1 MREVLIKERGDLL
14 RLTKV
19 ECFPAYDQWNIY
31 LDCQILIIYNK
42 NVSSE
47 AFTSGWITTNKLQ
60 KYGSRKRE
68 KKLSSWIF
76 GYHSSVSTHFVLM
89 FPLTLSFIMLKNGQ
103 TYFKNFVER
112 VNFSC
117 RILESIEMSWNM
129 GTKLVMIE
137 SMREIYVKQ

>member
-1 MREVLIKERGDLL
+1 MIKERGDLL

-19 ECFPAYDQWNIY
+19 ECFLAYDQWNIY

-47 AFTSGWITTNKLQ
+47 VLTSGWITTNKLE
-60 KYGSRKRE
+60 KYGSRKR
-68 KKLSSWIF
+68 KKKFSSCIF
-76 GYHSSVSTHFVLM
+76 GDHSSVSTHIVLM
-89 FPLTLSFIMLKNGQ
+89 FPLTLPFIILKNGQ
-103 TYFKNFVER
+103 KNLAER

-117 RILESIEMSWNM
+117 RILERIEMSWDM